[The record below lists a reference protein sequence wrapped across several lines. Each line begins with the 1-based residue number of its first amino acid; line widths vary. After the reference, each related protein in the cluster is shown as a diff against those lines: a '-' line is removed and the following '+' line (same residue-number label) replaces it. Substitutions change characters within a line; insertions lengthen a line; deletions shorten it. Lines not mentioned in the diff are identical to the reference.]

1 MEAITTAFQS
11 AVSSMATNALS
22 MIGTALPSVM
32 PIAAAVCALSTGWSV
47 IKRFTK

>member
-1 MEAITTAFQS
+1 MEAITTAFQT

-32 PIAAAVCALSTGWSV
+32 PIAAAVVALTTGWSV